1 MFQLVGLSDVVRI
14 PPDKFNGPLT
24 EVATQ
29 ILKSRYESTLTPE
42 FGYIILVSNVKV
54 EPVGKMIQG
63 DGATYHRASFEVLT
77 FEPKLQEIV
86 EGEVVEITE
95 FGAFIRIGPADAL
108 LHISQ
113 IMDDFI
119 SADLKQG
126 MIVGTN
132 TGRRLVVGS
141 KVRVRITAVSLGR
154 GASMGKIGVTCR
166 QPFLGALEWIEE
178 DVKKATAQEEPKAKA
193 EEKVKKKQGDKIG

>member
-1 MFQLVGLSDVVRI
+1 MFQLISLNDVVRI
-14 PPDKFNGPLT
+14 PPDKFSRSLG
-24 EVATQ
+24 EVATD
-29 ILKSRYESTLTPE
+29 ILKGRYESTLIPE
-42 FGYIILVSNVKV
+42 FGYIIMVSNVKV

-63 DGATYHRASFEVLT
+63 DGATYHRATFDVLS

-113 IMDDFI
+113 IMDDYI
-119 SADLKQG
+119 SVDLKQG
-126 MIVGTN
+126 MIMGTN
-132 TGRRLVVGS
+132 SGRKLVVGS
-141 KVRVRITAVSLGR
+141 KVRVRITAVSLSR

-166 QPFLGALEWIEE
+166 QPFLGAFEWIEE
-178 DVKKATAQEEPKAKA
+178 DVKKLGEKKAA
-193 EEKVKKKQGDKIG
+193 